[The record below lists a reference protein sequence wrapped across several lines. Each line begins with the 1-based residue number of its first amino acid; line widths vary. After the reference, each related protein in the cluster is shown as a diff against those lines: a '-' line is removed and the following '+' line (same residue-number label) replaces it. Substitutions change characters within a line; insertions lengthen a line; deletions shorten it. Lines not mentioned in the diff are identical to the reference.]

1 MYIPKHF
8 LVEDEAEKIA
18 FIRSNSFG
26 ILISNHENEVVGSHI
41 PMHIETENN
50 QIRILGHVSASNLQW
65 KSFEENESSLA
76 IFQGSHAYISP
87 SLYEEKQ
94 SVPTWNYSAV
104 HAYGKIIIIT
114 GSEAKTQILEK
125 MIRDYEPDYLEHW
138 QNFPNEF
145 KEKMLKGIVA
155 FEMVVTKLEGK
166 FKLSQN
172 KTMEDQKNVADHLLN
187 AQSEVISDVG
197 KAMKDRLKIVSD
209 RQ

>member
-8 LVEDEAEKIA
+8 LVDDETEKIA
-18 FIRSNSFG
+18 FIKSNSFG
-26 ILISNHENEVVGSHI
+26 ILISNHENEIVGSHI

-104 HAYGKIIIIT
+104 HVYGKIRIIT
-114 GSEAKTQILEK
+114 GSEEKSQILEK
-125 MIRDYEPDYLEHW
+125 MIQDYEPDYLDQW
-138 QNFPNEF
+138 QNFPNEY

-155 FEMVVTKLEGK
+155 FEIAATKLEGK

-172 KTMEDQKNVADHLLN
+172 KTMTDQKNVANHLLKSE
-187 AQSEVISDVG
+187 SEVISDVG
-197 KAMKDRLKIVSD
+197 KTMKNRLKI
-209 RQ
+209 